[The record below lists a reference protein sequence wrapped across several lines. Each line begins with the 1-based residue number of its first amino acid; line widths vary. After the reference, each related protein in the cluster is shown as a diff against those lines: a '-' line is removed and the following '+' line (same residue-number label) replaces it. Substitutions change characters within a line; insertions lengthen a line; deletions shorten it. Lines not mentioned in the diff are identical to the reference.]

1 MCRSVARF
9 GAKVLA
15 FSAGVKGSDEL
26 IAGLLR
32 AARGFLTGSST
43 VAIQHPTF
51 LPNLYT
57 KLYNIFVQSD
67 TVHRYAGVISALEVV
82 KDHAALFSS
91 SDAGQENCLL
101 KTDPGNLYN
110 SLLKLCLHKNKDV
123 RNPAL
128 DATDAW
134 LAQVAVVLQPNSQ
147 TLQTLWKTCQDKMG
161 EDDVFSKC
169 LALRGFGVLAQAV
182 QRADSQKLMS
192 MWVKLTM
199 QVKLVLE
206 EISTDSEEL
215 DPHQLLPDLLISLA
229 DFLLQMTGDVSDEDL
244 QMLADTC
251 AVLLD
256 KYQTAMNARRFLF
269 ERAFYFLLYALH
281 QRSRALPRFLDLL
294 LYRSIITSVTPE
306 LGDKFARPGV
316 SEGGAY
322 LKQQPCFRYSK
333 FWVR

>member
-1 MCRSVARF
+1 
-9 GAKVLA
+9 
-15 FSAGVKGSDEL
+15 
-26 IAGLLR
+26 
-32 AARGFLTGSST
+32 

-91 SDAGQENCLL
+91 SDAGQENCLS
-101 KTDPGNLYN
+101 KTDPGNMYN

-215 DPHQLLPDLLISLA
+215 DPHQLLPDLLNALA
-229 DFLLQMTGDVSDEDL
+229 DFA
-244 QMLADTC
+244 AD
-251 AVLLD
+251 D
-256 KYQTAMNARRFLF
+256 R
-269 ERAFYFLLYALH
+269 
-281 QRSRALPRFLDLL
+281 
-294 LYRSIITSVTPE
+294 
-306 LGDKFARPGV
+306 
-316 SEGGAY
+316 
-322 LKQQPCFRYSK
+322 
-333 FWVR
+333 